1 MLTPASIIH
10 DGGTDTKGPEGFHPF
25 YERIRSTFP
34 DNFMDV
40 EDTFAE
46 GDKICVRWSC
56 TGTHTGD
63 GLGIPPTQLTVC
75 HRHCHISH
83 SGRQACRSVAELGHA
98 GHDGAAQGRQEIA
111 HLHRRVLELR
121 PVASPFHEIYPLPS
135 WRSHSGWG
143 GYFS

>member
-1 MLTPASIIH
+1 LGRRWFEQVWNQKRRGAIAEMLTPASIIH

-34 DNFMDV
+34 DLHMDV

-63 GLGIPPTQLTVC
+63 GLGIPPTQLTIHVTGIAIF
-75 HRHCHISH
+75 RIADGKLAEAWQNWDMLGMMEQLKG
-83 SGRQACRSVAELGHA
+83 GRKSPTYI
-98 GHDGAAQGRQEIA
+98 GA
-111 HLHRRVLELR
+111 
-121 PVASPFHEIYPLPS
+121 S
-135 WRSHSGWG
+135 
-143 GYFS
+143 